1 MVETD
6 RRAHERMNLARPCKL
21 FDPRSRKYVP
31 GTIWNL
37 SDGGALIEVNR
48 PICPD
53 LGELLY
59 LGIALKRRQ
68 GILLRDEMCPA
79 RVVRLKRTV
88 DGRSTLGIQFT
99 DRLTEAS
106 PVQINQAA

>member
-1 MVETD
+1 MQGTN

-21 FDPRSRKYVP
+21 FDPRSGKYVP
-31 GTIWNL
+31 GTVWNL

-48 PICPD
+48 RICPE
-53 LGELLY
+53 LGDPLY

-79 RVVRLKRTV
+79 RVVRSQPTV
-88 DGRSTLGIQFT
+88 NGRSTLGLQFT
-99 DRLTEAS
+99 VQQIEAS
-106 PVQINQAA
+106 LVEINQAA

>member
-1 MVETD
+1 MQDTN

-21 FDPRSRKYVP
+21 FDPRSGKYAA
-31 GTIWNL
+31 GTVWNL
-37 SDGGALIEVNR
+37 SDGGALIEVHR

-53 LGELLY
+53 MGELLF

-68 GILLRDEMCPA
+68 GILLRDEMYPA
-79 RVVRLKRTV
+79 RVVRSQRTV

-99 DRLTEAS
+99 DRFTEAS
-106 PVQINQAA
+106 PVQIKQAA